1 MSEQTAV
8 TKRATMAP
16 EKEARLAEIK
26 AQNAMAAQIRGQM
39 WAKDASHET
48 IRAVAEYCRQN
59 GLDPVRHV
67 ELLGGRVYL
76 TATLYEE
83 RAAPLIQRGILI
95 PYEPEFIN
103 ADPRLDA
110 LANAGDEWA
119 INERTRRMR
128 LRIEH
133 NVPEKAEA
141 AVIQRIEIAETRRTV
156 IGVNW
161 CGKGL
166 RMKTTKDGSRTWD
179 DDPVGGA
186 EPAKT
191 AITRAGRRAWKQV
204 AEVVPTFGEKF
215 AELER
220 QAEVTGEI
228 IVQQI
233 ADRPEVKQIGTKGA
247 TMTVDYSEADE
258 QPPKYDALNI
268 TPTVIDDDHNAKT
281 QAAVRA
287 AVERLDAELGEAA

>member
-8 TKRATMAP
+8 TKRAAMAP

-95 PYEPEFIN
+95 PREPDFIN

-119 INERTRRMR
+119 VNERTRRMR

-133 NVPEKAEA
+133 NVPEKATA
-141 AVIQRIEIAETRRTV
+141 AVCASVIRWAIPSRRKRRSPAPAGAHGNRWPKRCRRSVQT
-156 IGVNW
+156 
-161 CGKGL
+161 
-166 RMKTTKDGSRTWD
+166 SRCWN
-179 DDPVGGA
+179 V
-186 EPAKT
+186 
-191 AITRAGRRAWKQV
+191 
-204 AEVVPTFGEKF
+204 
-215 AELER
+215 
-220 QAEVTGEI
+220 
-228 IVQQI
+228 
-233 ADRPEVKQIGTKGA
+233 
-247 TMTVDYSEADE
+247 
-258 QPPKYDALNI
+258 PPKSRAI
-268 TPTVIDDDHNAKT
+268 SSCSRSPTVP
-281 QAAVRA
+281 R
-287 AVERLDAELGEAA
+287 

>member
-8 TKRATMAP
+8 TKRAAMAP

-95 PYEPEFIN
+95 PREPDFIN

-119 INERTRRMR
+119 VNERTRRMR

-133 NVPEKAEA
+133 NVPEKATA
-141 AVIQRIEIAETRRTV
+141 AVIQRIEIAATGRTV
-156 IGVNW
+156 VGVNW
-161 CGKGL
+161 CGGGV
-166 RMKTTKDGSRTWD
+166 RQR
-179 DDPVGGA
+179 DPVGDT
-186 EPAKT
+186 EPTKT

-204 AEVVPTFGEKF
+204 AEAVPSFGADFEV
-215 AELER
+215 LER
-220 QAEVTGEI
+220 AAEVTGDI

-258 QPPKYDALNI
+258 QPPKYDARDI

-281 QAAVRA
+281 QAAVA
-287 AVERLDAELGEAA
+287 AGIARLDAEMGEAA